1 MHFRRSTSLFALCA
15 AASMLAMSAPAAL
28 AHDSVI
34 GGNVVSDSPLQ
45 EFPEEITLEFSAV
58 PRDDFNTFAVTDTKT
73 GEVLFDAEPEIK
85 QRELTIEV
93 PDDVKPGPGEY
104 QVGFQITSSDGHATR
119 GSVPGSADG
128 AAGDAQTAMTRMTL
142 LLNKMKPTPR
152 ACRPPHCGRWAS
164 SVFWLSSPWSSWPVQ
179 RCAGQMTWT
188 LNTHPF

>member
-1 MHFRRSTSLFALCA
+1 MHFRRSTSLFALGA

-73 GEVLFDAEPEIK
+73 GEVLFDAEPKIE

-119 GSVPGSADG
+119 GSVPFSVAGSADG
-128 AAGDAQTAMTRMTL
+128 AAGDAADGDDANDDAAKQDETNSEGLPPAALWALGIIGVLAIVAVVIMAGA
-142 LLNKMKPTPR
+142 KMRR
-152 ACRPPHCGRWAS
+152 ANDLDS
-164 SVFWLSSPWSSWPVQ
+164 
-179 RCAGQMTWT
+179 
-188 LNTHPF
+188 

>member
-1 MHFRRSTSLFALCA
+1 MHFRRSTSLFALGA

-73 GEVLFDAEPEIK
+73 GEVLFDAEPEIE

-119 GSVPGSADG
+119 GSVPFSVAGSADG
-128 AAGDAQTAMTRMTL
+128 AAGDAADGDDANDDAAKQDETNSEGLPPAALWALGIVGVLAIVAVVIMAGA
-142 LLNKMKPTPR
+142 KMRR
-152 ACRPPHCGRWAS
+152 ANDLDS
-164 SVFWLSSPWSSWPVQ
+164 
-179 RCAGQMTWT
+179 
-188 LNTHPF
+188 